1 MKCKA
6 LFILLAF
13 LGSAGISFGQF
24 KLSGEFRPRTELSH
38 GYKSLASPD
47 QDASLFTSQRT
58 RLNFDYKNEWIKTML
73 VLQDVRTWGN
83 QPQLVANEDKA
94 TSIHQA
100 WAEIVLTKD
109 LFLKAG
115 RMELVYDDHR
125 IFGSVGWAQQARSHD
140 LFLLKYEGN
149 VKLHFGIAHNENNN
163 IKNGIYD
170 GPNAYKAMQFLWYNN
185 TGEKLGM
192 SLLFLNNGVPYMDA
206 DKEKIRYSQTIG
218 GRFTYKNSGFKLGT
232 NIYYQGGKHKSDK
245 DISALNLGIDASYK
259 VSPNFTLIGG
269 FEHLSGTSYDEKE
282 DYKSFTP
289 FYGTNHKFN
298 GFMDY
303 FYVGNHVGS
312 VGLNDIYLKAKYAK
326 NKFSVGADLHFFSA
340 AADISATADK
350 ALGTELDLYCGYKHN
365 KAVTFSAGL
374 SNMFGTKAMEELR
387 GGDKGENSYWGYFM
401 ITVKPSFLNLK

>member
-6 LFILLAF
+6 LLILLVL
-13 LGSAGISFGQF
+13 LGSTGISFGQF

-38 GYKSLASPD
+38 GYKALAAPD

-58 RLNFDYKNEWIKTML
+58 RLNFNYQNEWVKTML

-83 QPQLVANEDKA
+83 QKQLVANEDKA

-100 WAEIVLTKD
+100 WAEIMLTKD

-163 IKNGIYD
+163 IKDGFYG

-185 TGEKLGM
+185 TGEKMGM
-192 SLLFLNNGVPYMDA
+192 SLLFLNNGVPYIEDN
-206 DKEKIRYSQTIG
+206 KEKIRYSQTIG
-218 GRFTYKNSGFKLGT
+218 GRFTYKEGNFNLGT
-232 NIYYQGGKHKSDK
+232 NLYYQGGKHKSGK
-245 DISALNLGIDASYK
+245 DVSALNLGIDASLK
-259 VSPNFTLIGG
+259 AGENWTFIGG
-269 FEHLSGTSYDEKE
+269 FEHLSGTDYNESE
-282 DYKSFTP
+282 DMKSFTP

-312 VGLNDIYLKAKYAK
+312 VGLNDIYLKAKYKK
-326 NKFSVGADLHFFSA
+326 NKFSMGADLHFFSA
-340 AADISATADK
+340 AADVSSTADK
-350 ALGTELDLYCGYKHN
+350 GLGTELDLYCAYKHN

-374 SNMFGTKAMEELR
+374 SNMFGTDALQELK
-387 GGDKGENSYWGYFM
+387 GGDKGESNYWGYFM